1 MHGSTRL
8 GKPLVAVAFSPLRK
22 KHSTYDH
29 RMILRH
35 FVTISCFLIGTA
47 IFAIA
52 DRQSPTPHAESI
64 RVIEDDVSARLE
76 TSIATWEKDGVRVDL
91 IGAIHIA
98 DKSYYEI
105 LNRTFPQ
112 YDSLLFEMVG
122 GEKRHIE
129 TSPADASSESSAS
142 SLSGLR
148 DIYAMVSR
156 FLALSGQAECID
168 YNAKNFVHAD
178 LSMAEFEEKQKQR
191 NESLLGLALKAG
203 TNAPSA
209 GTARQPDANRL
220 MAAML
225 TGNRNMMKL
234 ELIHTLGQG
243 DDQISMFA
251 GDTVII
257 TDRNAKCLQVLEEQ
271 ISQGKKNLGIFY
283 GSAHFPAMEKSLL
296 ARGWKRTGERWLTA
310 WNINKTTTKNP
321 VQPFGPKHANLDA
334 PATGEWWKR
343 PKGTDK
349 KAWWNDVI
357 LDVPRD
363 QTVAFALYTVD
374 RGVMK
379 MTAQLVPL
387 LPEETRDVRLEIQ
400 QTDGTWQEI
409 ATSPVIEPGWSA
421 HFRLEGWD
429 ATKTVPYRVRHG
441 EKSMFE
447 GSIRKDPRDKPV
459 IVVASLSCNSNQNR
473 GPRADMVANLKQ
485 QDPDLLFFAGD
496 QSYDHEQHTAAWL
509 LWGKQF
515 REIIKDRPTITIPDD
530 HDIGQGNF
538 WGEGGIVAK
547 AAAGHDGGYF
557 FPASYVKMVERCQTW
572 HLPDAFDPTPIE
584 QGIGVYYTN
593 LRVGGIDFAIIEDRK
608 FKSGPSGKIP
618 QMGPRPDHIN
628 DPKYDRKSVDLPG
641 LELLGKRQLT
651 FLRQWSGDWKDARM
665 KCVLSQTAFCGAVHL
680 HGGVN
685 NRLLAD
691 LDSNAWPQS
700 GRNAALEELRRC
712 RAVHLCGDQ
721 HLSVVVQHGLQTHR
735 DGPYGFTS
743 PAIYNNYYGR
753 WWNPVSQSAGA
764 NPIPRS
770 PLPWT
775 GDYEDGLGNPIT
787 MLAYANP
794 GSMGGAEHHDN
805 QRGDGYGLVRF
816 DKNASTITFEAWPY
830 QGRVSEGLKPYPGWP
845 ITIAMTD
852 NDGRKPVK
860 QIPVPQVIRDLPE
873 PVISLVD
880 ESSGVPVYTQRFAK
894 VPATL
899 PVYQEGKFSLRYGK
913 DQATEKAP

>member
-1 MHGSTRL
+1 
-8 GKPLVAVAFSPLRK
+8 
-22 KHSTYDH
+22 
-29 RMILRH
+29 MILK
-35 FVTISCFLIGTA
+35 
-47 IFAIA
+47 
-52 DRQSPTPHAESI
+52 Q
-64 RVIEDDVSARLE
+64 RVILSLILISPGFGAIPSPAVPETKVEYIRIQEDDIAARLQ
-76 TSIATWEKDGVRVDL
+76 TSIASLEKDGVRVDL

-98 DKSYYEI
+98 DQAYYET
-105 LNRTFPQ
+105 LNQTFTQ

-122 GEKRHIE
+122 GEKL
-129 TSPADASSESSAS
+129 TSGEKPTEEEQTKSS

-148 DIYAMVSR
+148 DVYATVAK
-156 FLALSGQAECID
+156 FLGLSGQSEVID
-168 YNAKNFVHAD
+168 YQSKNFVHAD
-178 LSMAEFEEKQKQR
+178 LTMKEFEEKQKQR

-203 TNAPSA
+203 ANPADTKAK
-209 GTARQPDANRL
+209 QPDANRL
-220 MAAML
+220 LAAML
-225 TGNRNMMKL
+225 MGNSNLMKL
-234 ELIHTLGQG
+234 ELVHTLGQG
-243 DDQISMFA
+243 DDQVSMFA
-251 GDTVII
+251 GETVIV
-257 TDRNAKCLQVLEEQ
+257 TDRNAKCLEVLEDE
-271 ISQGKKNLGIFY
+271 ISKGQKKLGIFY
-283 GSAHFPAMEKSLL
+283 GSAHFPEMEKTLIS
-296 ARGWKRTGERWLTA
+296 RGWKRTGETWLTA
-310 WNINKTTTKNP
+310 WHIAKPTKKKV
-321 VQPFGPKHANLDA
+321 VQPFGPNFPNLDA

-343 PKGTDK
+343 PKAVGK
-349 KAWWNDVI
+349 QAWWNEVI

-363 QTVAFALYTVD
+363 QTVAFALYTTD

-387 LPEETRDVRLEIQ
+387 LPEESREARLEIQ
-400 QTDGTWQEI
+400 QADNAWKEV
-409 ATSPVIEPGWSA
+409 AKSAVIEPGWSA
-421 HFRLEGWD
+421 HFRIEGWD
-429 ATKTVPYRVRHG
+429 STKTVAYRVRHG

-447 GSIRKDPRDKPV
+447 GSIRRDPIDKSR

-473 GPRADMVANLKQ
+473 GPRADMIANIRQ

-572 HLPDAFDPTPIE
+572 HLPDAFDPTPIA

-641 LELLGKRQLT
+641 LELLGKRQID
-651 FLRQWSGDWKDARM
+651 FLRQWSGDWRGAQM

-680 HGGVN
+680 HGGMN

-691 LDSNAWPQS
+691 LDSNAWPQR

-721 HLSVVVQHGLQTHR
+721 HLSVVVQHGIQGHR
-735 DGPYGFTS
+735 DGPFAFTS

-753 WWNPVSQSAGA
+753 WWNPENQSAGA
-764 NPIPRS
+764 NPIPNS

-775 GDYEDGLGNPIT
+775 GDYEDGLGNFIT
-787 MLAYANP
+787 MHAYANP
-794 GSMGGAEHHDN
+794 GQMGGATNHDN
-805 QRGDGYGLVRF
+805 QRADGYGLVYF
-816 DKNASTITFEAWPY
+816 DKSAATITFEAWPY
-830 QGRVSEGLKPYPGWP
+830 QGRVSEDLKPYPGWP
-845 ITIAMTD
+845 VTFPMSA
-852 NDGRKPVK
+852 NDGRKPVS
-860 QIPVPQVIRDLPE
+860 QIPVPQVIRE
-873 PVISLVD
+873 MKNPVISLVD
-880 ESSGVPVYTQRFAK
+880 DSTGIPVYTQRFTT
-894 VPATL
+894 VPETL
-899 PVYQEGKFSLRYGK
+899 PVYQNGKFSLRFGK
-913 DQATEKAP
+913 DQATEKVPE

>member
-1 MHGSTRL
+1 MTL
-8 GKPLVAVAFSPLRK
+8 KPVFALLLLLSAVGRCNDPIPAAQEPK
-22 KHSTYDH
+22 IEY
-29 RMILRH
+29 
-35 FVTISCFLIGTA
+35 
-47 IFAIA
+47 
-52 DRQSPTPHAESI
+52 I
-64 RVIEDDVSARLE
+64 RVTEDDEIARLQ
-76 TSIATWEKDGVRVDL
+76 TSTATLEKNGVRVDL

-98 DKSYYEI
+98 DRAYYET
-105 LNRTFPQ
+105 LNKTFTE

-122 GEKRHIE
+122 GDKIAASEKPIE
-129 TSPADASSESSAS
+129 SETEEEKN

-148 DIYAMVSR
+148 DVYAMVAK
-156 FLALSGQAECID
+156 FLGLSGQAEVIN
-168 YNAKNFVHAD
+168 YQATNFVHAD
-178 LSMAEFEEKQKQR
+178 LSMAEFTEKQKQR
-191 NESLLGLALKAG
+191 KESLLGLALKAG
-203 TNAPSA
+203 TEPASA
-209 GTARQPDANRL
+209 KVKQPDATRL

-225 TGNRNMMKL
+225 MGNSNMMKM

-251 GDTVII
+251 GETVIV
-257 TDRNAKCLQVLEEQ
+257 TDRNAKCLEVLDSE
-271 ISQGKKNLGIFY
+271 IAKGRKKLGVFY
-283 GSAHFPAMEKSLL
+283 GSAHFPDMEKTLL
-296 ARGWKRTGERWLTA
+296 SRGWQRTGEVWLTA
-310 WNINKTTTKNP
+310 WEVPKIAKKDP
-321 VQPFGPKHANLDA
+321 LFPFGKKFANLDA

-343 PKGTDK
+343 PKAKGK
-349 KAWWNDVI
+349 QAWWNEVI

-363 QTVAFALYTVD
+363 QTVAFALYTID
-374 RGVMK
+374 RGTLK
-379 MTAQLVPL
+379 MTGQLVPL
-387 LPEETRDVRLEIQ
+387 LPEESREARLEIQ
-400 QTDGTWQEI
+400 QADGTWKEI
-409 ATSPVIEPGWSA
+409 ARSKVIEPGWSA
-421 HFRLEGWD
+421 HFRVESWHS
-429 ATKTVPYRVRHG
+429 TKTVAYRVRHG

-447 GSIRKDPRDKPV
+447 GSIRKDPVDKST

-473 GPRADMVANLKQ
+473 GARSDMIANLRQ

-515 REIIKDRPTITIPDD
+515 REIIKDRPTVTIPDD

-538 WGEGGIVAK
+538 WGQGGIVAK

-572 HLPDAFDPTPIE
+572 HLPDAYDPTPIA

-628 DPKYDRKSVDLPG
+628 DPSYDRKSVDLPG
-641 LELLGKRQLT
+641 LELLGKRQID
-651 FLRQWSGDWKDARM
+651 FLRQWSSDWRGAQM

-680 HGGVN
+680 HGSKN

-691 LDSNAWPQS
+691 LDSNAWPQN

-721 HLSVVVQHGLQTHR
+721 HLSVVVQHGIQSHR

-753 WWNPVSQSAGA
+753 WWSPLPEVAGA
-764 NPIPRS
+764 NAPQGN
-770 PLPWT
+770 PLPWV
-775 GDYEDGLGNPIT
+775 GDYTDGLGNPIT
-787 MLAYANP
+787 MHAYANP
-794 GSMGGAEHHDN
+794 STHGGATGQDN
-805 QRGDGYGLVRF
+805 QRADGYGLVHF
-816 DKNASTITFEAWPY
+816 DKKASTITFEAWPY
-830 QGRVSEGLKPYPGWP
+830 EGRISEGLKPYAGWP
-845 ITIAMTD
+845 ITISMTD

-860 QIPVPQVIRDLPE
+860 QLPVPQAIRDMKE

-880 ESSGVPVYTQRFAK
+880 ETTGIPVYTQRFLK
-894 VPATL
+894 VPETL
-899 PVYQEGKFSLRYGK
+899 PIYREGTYSLRFGK
-913 DQATEKAP
+913 DQATTKAP

>member
-1 MHGSTRL
+1 MNAWQLVSIAFLFTGMVCA
-8 GKPLVAVAFSPLRK
+8 GNPDNMQPLP
-22 KHSTYDH
+22 
-29 RMILRH
+29 
-35 FVTISCFLIGTA
+35 
-47 IFAIA
+47 
-52 DRQSPTPHAESI
+52 QPQSI
-64 RVIEDDVSARLE
+64 RVMEDDVAARLE

-98 DKSYYEI
+98 DQSYYEI

-122 GEKRHIE
+122 GEKQNHGA
-129 TSPADASSESSAS
+129 TPADTTSDASAQG
-142 SLSGLR
+142 LSGLR
-148 DIYAMVSR
+148 NIYAMVSR
-156 FLALSGQAECID
+156 FLGLSGQAESID
-168 YNAKNFVHAD
+168 YTAKNFVHAD
-178 LSMAEFEEKQKQR
+178 LTMEEFEEKQKQR
-191 NESLLGLALKAG
+191 SESLLGFALKAG
-203 TNAPSA
+203 VHGNSTE
-209 GTARQPDANRL
+209 TARQPDANRL

-257 TDRNAKCLQVLEEQ
+257 TDRNAKCLRVMEEQ
-271 ISQGKKNLGIFY
+271 IAQGKKNLGIFY
-283 GSAHFPAMEKSLL
+283 GSAHFPDMEKSLRS
-296 ARGWKRTGERWLTA
+296 RGWKRTNERWLTA
-310 WNINKTTTKNP
+310 WNIQKSSPKNP
-321 VQPFGPKHANLDA
+321 LQPFGPKHANLDA

-343 PKGTDK
+343 PKAAGK
-349 KAWWNDVI
+349 NEWWNDVI

-374 RGVMK
+374 RGVLK

-387 LPEETRDVRLEIQ
+387 LPDEARDARLEIQ
-400 QTDGTWQEI
+400 QIDGTWREM
-409 ATSPVIEPGWSA
+409 AKSPVIEPGWSA
-421 HFRLEGWD
+421 HFRIEGWD
-429 ATKTVPYRVRHG
+429 AAKTVAYRVRHG
-441 EKSMFE
+441 ERAMFE
-447 GSIRKDPRDKPV
+447 GSIRKDPRDKST
-459 IVVASLSCNSNQNR
+459 IVVASLSCNSNHNR
-473 GPRADMVANLKQ
+473 GARTDMIANLRR

-515 REIIKDRPTITIPDD
+515 REVIKDRPTITIPDD

-538 WGEGGIVAK
+538 WGQGGIVAK
-547 AAAGHDGGYF
+547 TAAGHDGGYF

-593 LRVGGIDFAIIEDRK
+593 LRVGGVDFAIIEDRK

-641 LELLGKRQLT
+641 LELLGKRQLS
-651 FLRQWSGDWKDARM
+651 FLRQWSGDWRDAQM

-680 HGGVN
+680 HGSVN

-721 HLSVVVQHGLQTHR
+721 HLGVVVQHGIQNHR

-753 WWNPVSQSAGA
+753 WWNPVNQSAGA
-764 NPIPRS
+764 NPIPQS

-794 GSMGGAEHHDN
+794 GNMGGAENHDN
-805 QRGDGYGLVRF
+805 QRGDGYGIVKF
-816 DKNASTITFEAWPY
+816 DKNASTITLEAWPY
-830 QGRVSEGLKPYPGWP
+830 QGLVSEGLKPYPGWP
-845 ITIAMTD
+845 ITIAVTD
-852 NDGRKPVK
+852 NDGRKPIK
-860 QIPVPQVIRDLPE
+860 QIPVPQVIRNLPQ
-873 PVISLVD
+873 PVIALID
-880 ESSGVPVYTQRFAK
+880 DNTGIPVYTQRFNK
-894 VPATL
+894 TPATL
-899 PVYQEGKFSLRYGK
+899 PVYQEGSFSLRYGK
-913 DQATEKAP
+913 DLATEKAP

>member
-1 MHGSTRL
+1 MHRSTRL
-8 GKPLVAVAFSPLRK
+8 GKSLVSATFSPLR
-22 KHSTYDH
+22 SNEMIYDCL
-29 RMILRH
+29 MTLRQIIA
-35 FVTISCFLIGTA
+35 ISFFLIGTTSGS
-47 IFAIA
+47 I
-52 DRQSPTPHAESI
+52 PESAPLTLGPEYI
-64 RVIEDDVSARLE
+64 RVAEDDVAARLE
-76 TSIATWEKDGVRVDL
+76 TSIATLEKDGVCVDL

-98 DKSYYEI
+98 DQSYYEI
-105 LNRTFPQ
+105 LNRTFPR

-122 GEKRHIE
+122 GEKRSIGA
-129 TSPADASSESSAS
+129 TTVDPSSGSN
-142 SLSGLR
+142 LSGLR
-148 DIYAMVSR
+148 DIYSMVSR
-156 FLALSGQAECID
+156 FLGLSGQAEQID

-178 LSMAEFEEKQKQR
+178 LSMEDFEKKQKQR

-203 TNAPSA
+203 VHGQSTQAV
-209 GTARQPDANRL
+209 RQPDANRL

-225 TGNRNMMKL
+225 TGNRNMLKL

-257 TDRNAKCLQVLEEQ
+257 TDRNAKCLEVMEEQ
-271 ISQGKKNLGIFY
+271 IAQGKKNLGIFY
-283 GSAHFPAMEKSLL
+283 GAAHFPEMEKTLR

-310 WNINKTTTKNP
+310 WNIGKTTPKNP
-321 VQPFGPKHANLDA
+321 LQPFGPRFPNLDA

-343 PKGTDK
+343 PKGTEK

-357 LDVPRD
+357 LNVPRD

-387 LPEETRDVRLEIQ
+387 LPEETRDVRLEVQ
-400 QTDGTWQEI
+400 QADGLWKEI
-409 ATSPVIEPGWSA
+409 AKSPVIEPGWSS
-421 HFRLEGWD
+421 HFRIEGWD

-441 EKSMFE
+441 ERAIFE
-447 GSIRKDPRDKPV
+447 GSIRKDPRDKSV
-459 IVVASLSCNSNQNR
+459 ITVASLSCNSNHNR
-473 GPRADMVANLKQ
+473 GPRADMVANLRQ

-538 WGEGGIVAK
+538 WGQGGIVSNTG
-547 AAAGHDGGYF
+547 AGHDGGYF

-572 HLPDAFDPTPIE
+572 HLPDAFDSTPIE

-593 LRVGGIDFAIIEDRK
+593 LRVGGVDFAIIEDRK

-641 LELLGKRQLT
+641 LELLGKRQLE
-651 FLRQWSGDWKDARM
+651 FLRQWSGDWQDARM

-680 HGGVN
+680 HGTVN

-721 HLSVVVQHGLQTHR
+721 HLSVVVQHGIQTHR

-753 WWNPVSQSAGA
+753 WWNPVNESAGT
-764 NPIPRS
+764 NPPPQS

-794 GSMGGAEHHDN
+794 GSMGGAQNHDN

-816 DKNASTITFEAWPY
+816 DKTASTITFEAWPY
-830 QGRVSEGLKPYPGWP
+830 QGRVSDGLKPYPGWP

-852 NDGRKPVK
+852 NDGRKPLK
-860 QIPVPQVIRDLPE
+860 QIPVPKVIRDLQE
-873 PVISLVD
+873 PVISLID
-880 ESSGVPVYTQRFAK
+880 DATGIPVYTQRFVK
-894 VPATL
+894 VPETL
-899 PVYQEGKFSLRYGK
+899 PVYREGNHSLRYGK